1 MVLSEL
7 LKGHVAEI
15 HSVVHP
21 QEDMQRQLLALGFDP
36 GETVQLMTKAPF
48 GHSLQ
53 VKVGSTLVAIH
64 SDDASHIHL
73 CDKPL
78 ALRLVL

>member
-7 LKGHVAEI
+7 LKGHVATI
-15 HSVVHP
+15 HSVSHP

-53 VKVGSTLVAIH
+53 IKVGSTLVAIH
-64 SDDASHIHL
+64 SDDANHIHL
-73 CDKPL
+73 CD
-78 ALRLVL
+78 

>member
-1 MVLSEL
+1 MLLSQL
-7 LKGHVAEI
+7 PKGTVAEI
-15 HSVVHP
+15 RSVAHP

-53 VKVGSTLVAIH
+53 IKVGSTLVAIH
-64 SDDASHIHL
+64 SDDANHIHL
-73 CDKPL
+73 CD
-78 ALRLVL
+78 